1 MAEFPAKPSIQKGCI
16 MLDPAPDRDVIHG
29 QATFRHDFFQ
39 IPIAQRISQVPAYAK
54 HDDDIG
60 EVSPTEC
67 RWSRSAHRITLTK
80 HPEPFATHPSE
91 EQIVTALQ
99 QAEMAKCA
107 LRLPECRPGFDP

>member
-1 MAEFPAKPSIQKGCI
+1 MAEFPAKPAIQKGCI

-80 HPEPFATHPSE
+80 HPEPFATHPLKLPGIAAISE
-91 EQIVTALQ
+91 EAVRIMALGQ
-99 QAEMAKCA
+99 
-107 LRLPECRPGFDP
+107 FDGADI